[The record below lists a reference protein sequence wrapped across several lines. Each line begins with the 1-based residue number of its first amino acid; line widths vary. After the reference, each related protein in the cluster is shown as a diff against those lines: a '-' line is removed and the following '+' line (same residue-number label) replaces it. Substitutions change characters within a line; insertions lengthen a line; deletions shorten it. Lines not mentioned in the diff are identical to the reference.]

1 MLLKF
6 LKEEENTHE
15 LVEPRIS
22 ARRATYI
29 GEKEESASHHFQKK
43 ITPKRTPLNYP
54 QRIENFHFTSTYSSY
69 FTYLKL
75 YSISNRISLYL
86 RLYSL

>member
-29 GEKEESASHHFQKK
+29 GEKEESASHHW
-43 ITPKRTPLNYP
+43 
-54 QRIENFHFTSTYSSY
+54 E
-69 FTYLKL
+69 
-75 YSISNRISLYL
+75 SLYFCAAA
-86 RLYSL
+86 RRNTRK